1 MQSMAK
7 KITAIVYTCCSI
19 TMATAQQNPNELYQA
34 PFFADKERA
43 AKVKAIAPVIQSMY
57 SNYAK
62 ANHFPSFSFGVVVD
76 GELIV
81 TGSEGYSNIADQTK
95 ANARTMYRIASM
107 SKSVTAMAI
116 IKLRDEGK
124 LKLDDHVS
132 NFIPELKN
140 QALTKDAAPIT
151 IRELLTHSSGLPE
164 DNPWGDRQLADTEEE
179 LIMLFKKQLSFS
191 NVNGTEYEYS
201 NVGFATLG
209 LIIKKVTGLSYSE
222 YINQHFFKRLGM
234 QAAWDYRKVPTD
246 QLAKGYRYVN
256 DSFKEEALLPDG
268 IYGAMGGL
276 ITSVESFS
284 KYMALHQQAWP
295 ARNDPENIIINRS
308 SIREMHQPWRFASMN
323 QYFNYG
329 NGIACPAVSAYGYG
343 LNIFRDCNNKVYIG
357 HSGGLPG
364 FGSNW
369 RIMPEYG
376 IGVVLLANVT
386 YAPTTSINLKVLDS
400 VIKLAGLKPMQL
412 PVSTILNQRKNELIK
427 LLPNFTSVKQ
437 SGIFAENFFDDY
449 YTDSLIKQATTA
461 FQTIGKVTTIE
472 ELIPENQ
479 LRGSFIINGEK
490 GKLKIF
496 FTLTPENPGLIQE
509 YRLSMVK

>member
-1 MQSMAK
+1 MQITLK
-7 KITAIVYTCCSI
+7 KISVLFIAACSVIIVR
-19 TMATAQQNPNELYQA
+19 AQQNPNELYQA
-34 PFFADKERA
+34 PVFADKERA
-43 AKVKAIAPVIQSMY
+43 AKIKALAPVIQMMY

-76 GELIV
+76 GELILS
-81 TGSEGYSNIADQTK
+81 GSEGYSNIANQTR
-95 ANARTMYRIASM
+95 ANTRTMYRIASM

-124 LKLDDHVS
+124 LKLDDPVS
-132 NFIPELKN
+132 NYIPELKN
-140 QALTKDAAPIT
+140 QALTKDAASIT

-164 DNPWGDRQLADTEEE
+164 DNPWGDRQLADTDEE
-179 LIMLFKKQLSFS
+179 LIELFKKQISFS

-209 LIIKKVTGLSYSE
+209 LIIKKVTGLPYSE

-234 QAAWDYRKVPTD
+234 QAAWEYTKVPAD

-256 DSFKEEALLPDG
+256 NNFKEEALLHDG

-295 ARNDPENIIINRS
+295 ARNEPENIIINRS

-323 QYFNYG
+323 PYFNYG

-343 LNIFRDCNNKVYIG
+343 LNIFRDCNNKVYVG

-400 VIKLAGLKPMQL
+400 VIKLAGLKPRNI

-427 LLPNFTSVKQ
+427 LLPNFTNAKQ

-449 YTDSLIKQATTA
+449 YTDSLVKQANTA
-461 FQTIGKVTTIE
+461 FQNIGRVTTIE

-496 FTLTPENPGLIQE
+496 FTLTPENPSLIQE
-509 YRLSMVK
+509 YRLNLVK

>member
-1 MQSMAK
+1 MAACLLTYCSVT
-7 KITAIVYTCCSI
+7 IAI
-19 TMATAQQNPNELYQA
+19 AQENPNANYQP

-43 AKVKAIAPVIQSMY
+43 AKVKALAPVIQSMY

-62 ANHFPSFSFGVVVD
+62 ANHFPSFSFGVVLD
-76 GELIV
+76 GELIIS
-81 TGSEGYSNIADQTK
+81 GSEGFSNITNQTK
-95 ANARTMYRIASM
+95 ANSRTMYRIASM

-116 IKLRDEGK
+116 VKLRDEGK
-124 LKLDDHVS
+124 LKLDDPVA
-132 NFIPELKN
+132 NYIPELKS

-151 IRELLTHSSGLPE
+151 IRELLTHSTGLPE
-164 DNPWGDRQLADTEEE
+164 DNPWGDRQLADTDEE
-179 LIMLFKKQLSFS
+179 LIALFKKQLSFS
-191 NVNGTEYEYS
+191 NVNGTDYEYS

-209 LIIKKVTGLSYSE
+209 LIIKKVTGLPYSE

-234 QAAWDYRKVPTD
+234 QAAWEFSKVPTE

-295 ARNDPENIIINRS
+295 ARNDAENIIIHRS
-308 SIREMHQPWRFASMN
+308 SIREMHQPWRYASMN
-323 QYFNYG
+323 PYFNYG
-329 NGIACPAVSAYGYG
+329 NGITCPAVSAYGYG
-343 LNIFRDCNNKVYIG
+343 LNIFRDCNNKVFVG

-400 VIKLAGLKPMQL
+400 VIKLAGLQPRQI
-412 PVSTILNQRKNELIK
+412 PVSSILQQRKNELVK
-427 LLPNFTSVKQ
+427 LLPNFTNAKQ
-437 SGIFAENFFDDY
+437 SGIFAENFFNDY
-449 YTDSLIKQATTA
+449 YTHSLVKQATAA
-461 FQTIGKVTTIE
+461 FKTIGKITKME
-472 ELIPENQ
+472 EMIPENQ
-479 LRGSFIINGEK
+479 LRGSFIIHGEK

-496 FTLTPENPGLIQE
+496 FTLTPENPALIQE
-509 YRLSMVK
+509 YRLNMIK

>member
-1 MQSMAK
+1 MPSIIKRIAACLL
-7 KITAIVYTCCSI
+7 TYCSVTI
-19 TMATAQQNPNELYQA
+19 ALAQENPNANYQP
-34 PFFADKERA
+34 PFFADKERV
-43 AKVKAIAPVIQSMY
+43 AKVKALAPVIQSMY

-62 ANHFPSFSFGVVVD
+62 ANHFPSFSFGVMID
-76 GELIV
+76 GELIIS
-81 TGSEGYSNIADQTK
+81 GSEGYSDIANGTK
-95 ANARTMYRIASM
+95 ANSRTMYRIASM

-116 IKLRDEGK
+116 VKLRDEGK
-124 LKLDDHVS
+124 LKLDDPVA
-132 NFIPELKN
+132 NYIPELKN

-151 IRELLTHSSGLPE
+151 IRELLTHSTGLPE

-179 LIMLFKKQLSFS
+179 LIALFKKQLSFS

-209 LIIKKVTGLSYSE
+209 LIIKKVTGLPYSE

-234 QAAWDYRKVPTD
+234 QAAWEFSKVPTA

-256 DSFKEEALLPDG
+256 ESFKEEALLHDG

-284 KYMALHQQAWP
+284 TYMALHQQAWP
-295 ARNDPENIIINRS
+295 ARNDAENIIINRS
-308 SIREMHQPWRFASMN
+308 SIREMHQPWRYASLN
-323 QYFNYG
+323 PYFNYG
-329 NGIACPAVSAYGYG
+329 NGIACPAVSSYGYG
-343 LNIFRDCNNKVYIG
+343 LNIFRDCNNKVFVG

-386 YAPTTSINLKVLDS
+386 YAPTASINLKVLDS
-400 VIKLAGLKPMQL
+400 VIKLAGLQPRQI
-412 PVSTILNQRKNELIK
+412 PASSILQQRKNELVK
-427 LLPNFTSVKQ
+427 LLPNFTNAKQ

-449 YTDSLIKQATTA
+449 YTDSLVKQAKTA
-461 FQTIGKVTTIE
+461 FEAIGKTTKVE

-479 LRGSFIINGEK
+479 LRGSFIIEGEK

-496 FTLTPENPGLIQE
+496 FTLTPENPALIQE
-509 YRLSMVK
+509 YRLSVVK

>member
-1 MQSMAK
+1 MQSMVK
-7 KITAIVYTCCSI
+7 KITAFVFISCSVTI
-19 TMATAQQNPNELYQA
+19 ATAQTNPNEQYQT
-34 PFFADKERA
+34 PFFADKDRA

-81 TGSEGYSNIADQTK
+81 SGSEGYSNITNQTK
-95 ANARTMYRIASM
+95 ANTRTMYRIASM

-124 LKLDDHVS
+124 LKLDDPVS
-132 NFIPELKN
+132 NYIPELKN

-151 IRELLTHSSGLPE
+151 IRELLTHSTGLPE
-164 DNPWGDRQLADTEEE
+164 DNPWGDRQLADTDEE
-179 LIMLFKKQLSFS
+179 LIELFKKQMSFS
-191 NVNGTEYEYS
+191 NVNGTTYEYS

-209 LIIKKVTGLSYSE
+209 LIIKKVTGLPYSE

-234 QAAWDYRKVPTD
+234 QAAWEYSKVPAA

-256 DSFKEEALLPDG
+256 NSHKEEALLHDG

-295 ARNDPENIIINRS
+295 ARNDEENIIIKRNS
-308 SIREMHQPWRFASMN
+308 VREMHQPWRYASMN
-323 QYFNYG
+323 PYFNYG
-329 NGIACPAVSAYGYG
+329 NGVACPAVSAYGYG
-343 LNIFRDCNNKVYIG
+343 LNIFTECNNRVFVG

-369 RIMPEYG
+369 RILPEYG

-386 YAPTTSINLKVLDS
+386 YAPTASINLKVLDS
-400 VIKLAGLKPMQL
+400 VIKLAGLKPRQI
-412 PVSTILNQRKNELIK
+412 PVSSVLNQRKNELVK
-427 LLPNFTSVKQ
+427 LLPHFTNAKT
-437 SGIFAENFFDDY
+437 SGIFAENFFNDY
-449 YTDSLIKQATTA
+449 YTDSLVKQANAA
-461 FQTIGKVTTIE
+461 FEAIGKITKVE

-496 FTLTPENPGLIQE
+496 FTLTPENPALIQE
-509 YRLSMVK
+509 YRLSVVK

>member
-1 MQSMAK
+1 MQRIIK
-7 KITAIVYTCCSI
+7 KISALCIAACSVIIVS
-19 TMATAQQNPNELYQA
+19 AQQNPNALYQA
-34 PFFADKERA
+34 PVFADKDRA
-43 AKVKAIAPVIQSMY
+43 AKIKALAPVIESMY

-76 GELIV
+76 GELILS
-81 TGSEGYSNIADQTK
+81 GSEGYSNIADQTK
-95 ANARTMYRIASM
+95 ANTRTMYRIASM

-124 LKLDDHVS
+124 IKLDDPVA
-132 NFIPELKN
+132 NYIPELKN

-164 DNPWGDRQLADTEEE
+164 DNPWGDRQLADTDEE
-179 LIMLFKKQLSFS
+179 LIELFKKQISFS

-209 LIIKKVTGLSYSE
+209 LIIKKVTGLPYSE

-234 QAAWDYRKVPTD
+234 QAAWEYSKVPAD

-256 DSFKEEALLPDG
+256 NNFKEEALLHDG

-295 ARNDPENIIINRS
+295 ASNEPENIIINRS

-323 QYFNYG
+323 PYFNYG

-343 LNIFRDCNNKVYIG
+343 LNIFRDCNNKVFVG

-400 VIKLAGLKPMQL
+400 VIKLAGLKPRNI
-412 PVSTILNQRKNELIK
+412 PVSTILNQRKSELVK
-427 LLPNFTSVKQ
+427 LLPNFTNAKQ

-449 YTDSLIKQATTA
+449 YTDSLVKQATAA
-461 FQTIGKVTTIE
+461 FQTIGKVTSIE

-479 LRGSFIINGEK
+479 LRGSFFINGEK
-490 GKLKIF
+490 GKMKIF
-496 FTLTPENPGLIQE
+496 FTLTPENPALIQE
-509 YRLSMVK
+509 YRLSVVK

>member
-1 MQSMAK
+1 MQRIIK
-7 KITAIVYTCCSI
+7 KISALCIAACSVIIVN
-19 TMATAQQNPNELYQA
+19 AQQNPNALYQA
-34 PFFADKERA
+34 PVFADKERA
-43 AKVKAIAPVIQSMY
+43 AKIKALAPVIESMY

-76 GELIV
+76 GELILS
-81 TGSEGYSNIADQTK
+81 GSEGYSNIADQTK
-95 ANARTMYRIASM
+95 ANSRTMYRIASM

-124 LKLDDHVS
+124 LKLDDPVA
-132 NFIPELKN
+132 NYIPELNN

-164 DNPWGDRQLADTEEE
+164 DNPWGDRQLADTDEE
-179 LIMLFKKQLSFS
+179 LIELFKKQISFS

-209 LIIKKVTGLSYSE
+209 LIIKKVTGLPYSE

-234 QAAWDYRKVPTD
+234 QAAWEYSKVPAD

-256 DSFKEEALLPDG
+256 NNFKEEALLHDG

-295 ARNDPENIIINRS
+295 ARNEPENIIINRS

-323 QYFNYG
+323 PYFNYG

-343 LNIFRDCNNKVYIG
+343 LNIFRDCNNKVFVG

-376 IGVVLLANVT
+376 IGVVLLANAT

-400 VIKLAGLKPMQL
+400 VIKLAGLKPRNI
-412 PVSTILNQRKNELIK
+412 PVSTILNQRKSELVK
-427 LLPNFTSVKQ
+427 LLPNFTNAKQ

-449 YTDSLIKQATTA
+449 YTDSLVKQATNA
-461 FQTIGKVTTIE
+461 FESIGKITKIE

-496 FTLTPENPGLIQE
+496 FTLTPENPALIQE
-509 YRLSMVK
+509 YRLSVVK

>member
-1 MQSMAK
+1 
-7 KITAIVYTCCSI
+7 
-19 TMATAQQNPNELYQA
+19 
-34 PFFADKERA
+34 
-43 AKVKAIAPVIQSMY
+43 
-57 SNYAK
+57 
-62 ANHFPSFSFGVVVD
+62 
-76 GELIV
+76 
-81 TGSEGYSNIADQTK
+81 
-95 ANARTMYRIASM
+95 
-107 SKSVTAMAI
+107 
-116 IKLRDEGK
+116 
-124 LKLDDHVS
+124 
-132 NFIPELKN
+132 
-140 QALTKDAAPIT
+140 
-151 IRELLTHSSGLPE
+151 
-164 DNPWGDRQLADTEEE
+164 
-179 LIMLFKKQLSFS
+179 
-191 NVNGTEYEYS
+191 
-201 NVGFATLG
+201 LG
-209 LIIKKVTGLSYSE
+209 LIIKKVTGLAYSE

-246 QLAKGYRYVN
+246 QLAKGYRYIN

-295 ARNDPENIIINRS
+295 PRNDPENIIINRS

-343 LNIFRDCNNKVYIG
+343 LNIFRDCNNKVFVG

-412 PVSTILNQRKNELIK
+412 PVSTTLNQRKNELVK
-427 LLPNFTSVKQ
+427 LLPNFSNAKQ

-449 YTDSLIKQATTA
+449 YTDSLVKQANTA
-461 FQTIGKVTTIE
+461 FQTIGKVMTIE
-472 ELIPENQ
+472 ELVPENQ

-496 FTLTPENPGLIQE
+496 FTLTPENPALIQE
-509 YRLSMVK
+509 YRLSVVK

>member
-1 MQSMAK
+1 MPSIIK
-7 KITAIVYTCCSI
+7 KITAFVFTCCSV
-19 TMATAQQNPNELYQA
+19 ALALSQENPNANYQP
-34 PFFADKERA
+34 PFFTDKERVE
-43 AKVKAIAPVIQSMY
+43 KVKALAPVIQSMY

-76 GELIV
+76 GELIIS
-81 TGSEGYSNIADQTK
+81 GSEGYSDIANGTM
-95 ANARTMYRIASM
+95 ANSRTMYRIASM

-124 LKLDDHVS
+124 LKLDDPVS
-132 NFIPELKN
+132 NYIPELKN

-151 IRELLTHSSGLPE
+151 IRELLTHSTGLPE

-179 LIMLFKKQLSFS
+179 LIALFKKQLSFS

-209 LIIKKVTGLSYSE
+209 LIIKKVTGLPYSE

-234 QAAWDYRKVPTD
+234 QAAWEFSKVPTA

-256 DSFKEEALLPDG
+256 DSFKEEALLHDG

-295 ARNDPENIIINRS
+295 ARNDAENIIINRS
-308 SIREMHQPWRFASMN
+308 SVREMHQPWRYASMN
-323 QYFNYG
+323 PYFNYG

-343 LNIFRDCNNKVYIG
+343 LNIFRDCNNKVFVG

-376 IGVVLLANVT
+376 IGVALLANVT
-386 YAPTTSINLKVLDS
+386 YAPTASINLKVLDS
-400 VIKLAGLKPMQL
+400 VIKLAGLQPRQI
-412 PVSTILNQRKNELIK
+412 PVSSILKQRKNELVK
-427 LLPNFTSVKQ
+427 LLPNFINAKQ
-437 SGIFAENFFDDY
+437 SGIFAENFFY
-449 YTDSLIKQATTA
+449 YFYTDSFIKQATTA
-461 FQTIGKVTTIE
+461 FQAIGKITKIE

-479 LRGSFIINGEK
+479 LRGSFIIQGEK
-490 GKLKIF
+490 GKIKIF
-496 FTLTPENPGLIQE
+496 FTLTPENPALIQE
-509 YRLSMVK
+509 YRLSVVK